1 MGDYKDSERIGANPT
16 PEELGGEFEFADGK
30 KIYTSLTRW
39 SKATMK
45 RELAIATQILWW
57 GLVLFG
63 VFGKSVEAAE
73 AATNMQIVVWAYTG
87 AAFGLDAYSKQI
99 SARR

>member
-1 MGDYKDSERIGANPT
+1 MGDYKDSDQVASSSF
-16 PEELGGEFEFADGK
+16 LVDDAEFEDGMK
-30 KIYTSLTRW
+30 DDDTSLTRW
-39 SKATMK
+39 SKSTMK
-45 RELAIATQILWW
+45 RELAVAAQLLWW

-99 SARR
+99 AVRR